1 MDIGKT
7 PVSISPYYDGMT
19 EAAINSIHLAL
30 SVLALEHAR
39 APGLVMLTTSAAVT
53 VGAAININNGLVR
66 LADAAGAI
74 AAQGICVKGAGIGQ
88 KAGIM
93 LLSGYAN
100 GFTGLT
106 PNSAIYTGNAGALV
120 YAIPGAGMKQAI
132 GWSLSATE
140 MLVNI
145 GQPF

>member
-7 PVSISPYYDGMT
+7 PVSISSYYDGMT
-19 EAAINSIHLAL
+19 QAALASIQLAL
-30 SVLALEHAR
+30 SILSIEHSRSA
-39 APGLVMLTTSAAVT
+39 GYVQLTTSAAVT

-66 LADAAGAI
+66 LADAATAI
-74 AAQGICVKGAGIGQ
+74 AAQGICVKSAGIGQ

-132 GWSLSATE
+132 GWALSATE